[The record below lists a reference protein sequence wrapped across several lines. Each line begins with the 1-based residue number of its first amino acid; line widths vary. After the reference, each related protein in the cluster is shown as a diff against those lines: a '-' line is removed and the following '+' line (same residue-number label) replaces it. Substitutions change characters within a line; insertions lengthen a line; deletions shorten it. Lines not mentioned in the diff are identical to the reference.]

1 VMLWGLAAGQ
11 GLLARQRAV
20 LAGPLAAP
28 LQPLAALGRWS
39 LAFYMV
45 HQPVLIG
52 AILAWRWAAA

>member
-1 VMLWGLAAGQ
+1 MCFGLAAGQ
-11 GLLARQRAV
+11 VLLDRARGV

-28 LQPLAALGRWS
+28 LAPLAVLGRWS

-52 AILAWRWAAA
+52 AILAGGALVA